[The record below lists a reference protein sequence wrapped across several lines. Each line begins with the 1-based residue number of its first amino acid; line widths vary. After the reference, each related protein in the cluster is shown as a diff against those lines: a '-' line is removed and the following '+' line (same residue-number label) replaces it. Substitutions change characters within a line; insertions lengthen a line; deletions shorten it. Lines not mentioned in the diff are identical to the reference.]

1 MTSKLKV
8 KNDLM
13 SHKVKKMTI
22 YEKKSDQKSSFKNRL
37 LITNSNKNCVCYDKV
52 LFIEKMN

>member
-1 MTSKLKV
+1 
-8 KNDLM
+8 M
-13 SHKVKKMTI
+13 SFLN
-22 YEKKSDQKSSFKNRL
+22 QLSFIPKHIGLQIGKNRL